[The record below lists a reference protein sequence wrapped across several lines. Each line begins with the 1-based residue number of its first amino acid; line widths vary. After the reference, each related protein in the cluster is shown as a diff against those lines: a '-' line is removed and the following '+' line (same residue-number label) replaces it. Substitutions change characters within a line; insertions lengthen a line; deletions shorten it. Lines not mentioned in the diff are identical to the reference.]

1 MVFLILGKF
10 VLKVCF
16 EISFTSVISAPKYK
30 VPPPPIKIQFSCQN
44 LHFFI
49 LKLFAC
55 ENVAF
60 LCKILYKSVKK
71 GSLGVDCRIRGVFG
85 CVLNIKKVSIDR
97 QLISNGSTPSGL
109 HHIM

>member
-1 MVFLILGKF
+1 MVFLIPGKF

-16 EISFTSVISAPKYK
+16 EISFTSVISIPKYK
-30 VPPPPIKIQFSCQN
+30 VPPPPPPIKIQFSCQD

-71 GSLGVDCRIRGVFG
+71 GVIWCRLSNKRGLWMYSQHKKGVY
-85 CVLNIKKVSIDR
+85 
-97 QLISNGSTPSGL
+97 
-109 HHIM
+109 